1 MRVSFGRKKSLDKR
15 AASVCN
21 IVKTGGKFMDSS
33 DMEICSNCGLAI
45 NRAEQA
51 HVFEGNIVCAEC
63 DLQLRSGPLA
73 EPVTAPELAAAPES
87 VTAAEPQPEAGRPPK
102 TDEQEEEKQRVV
114 AGKSVGFIIAG
125 VILCLLGVGLI
136 VIGLVGL
143 AVFFWGGSTIGVL
156 VVGGCVIS
164 GMLILILG
172 IAAIVVAVISRQPSV
187 R

>member
-1 MRVSFGRKKSLDKR
+1 
-15 AASVCN
+15 
-21 IVKTGGKFMDSS
+21 MDSS

>member
-1 MRVSFGRKKSLDKR
+1 MGSND
-15 AASVCN
+15 
-21 IVKTGGKFMDSS
+21 I
-33 DMEICSNCGLAI
+33 EICAECGREI
-45 NRAEQA
+45 SRSEQA
-51 HVFEGNIVCAEC
+51 YIFDGNIVCAEC
-63 DLQLRSGPLA
+63 DKELRKGPQLQP
-73 EPVTAPELAAAPES
+73 TASP
-87 VTAAEPQPEAGRPPK
+87 EPQDEATSPLKP
-102 TDEQEEEKQRVV
+102 DEQEKEKQRVFV
-114 AGKSVGFIIAG
+114 GKSVGFIIAG

-172 IAAIVVAVISRQPSV
+172 IAAIVVAVISRQPLL